1 LALFIVL
8 YLRAMDYFVG
18 FILGYCLKE
27 MLALL
32 KRLSDWD
39 YDNRRTYD
47 FDIGPITEDDLP

>member
-1 LALFIVL
+1 MALFIVL